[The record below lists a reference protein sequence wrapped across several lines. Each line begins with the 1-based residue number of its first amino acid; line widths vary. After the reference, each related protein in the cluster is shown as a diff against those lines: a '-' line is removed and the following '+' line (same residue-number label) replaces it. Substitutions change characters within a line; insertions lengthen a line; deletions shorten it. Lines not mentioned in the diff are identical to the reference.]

1 MLVLRIVAAH
11 VALVAAWSGTLALLG
26 FRPIPLQIG
35 LLALGLVTS
44 SVLVTRTL
52 LERERERTAQLPL
65 VVLEDG
71 VTSEG

>member
-1 MLVLRIVAAH
+1 MLVLRILAAH

-52 LERERERTAQLPL
+52 LERERERIARPPL
-65 VVLEDG
+65 MLEDS
-71 VTSEG
+71 VTPEG